1 MGVVDA
7 VSRQSS
13 VARTGA
19 ERAAKAVRDRVQAL
33 GSRGTAVTCPLCE
46 QSWSHFVSRNR
57 GKRVAAVCPGC
68 RSLER
73 HRMFWLFFQ
82 RSTDILSAPL
92 RLLHFAPEP
101 QLEYRLRSLPSLDYV
116 TADLLREDVDL
127 RLDVTA
133 MADLPDESFDV
144 VLCSHVLEHVPDDAA
159 AMRELLRITRVGGWA
174 LLTAPVE
181 DDREATYEDWSVTTP
196 AGRRAAF
203 GQSDHV
209 RRYGRNFADLL
220 RAQGWEVEPVPL
232 RLSAEE
238 SRVYGIPE
246 REQRIYLGHRR

>member
-1 MGVVDA
+1 MRVVET
-7 VSRQSS
+7 VSRRSS
-13 VARTGA
+13 LARTGA
-19 ERAAKAVRDRVQAL
+19 ERAAKAVRNRVQVI
-33 GSRGTAVTCPLCE
+33 GSRGAQVICPLCE
-46 QSWSHFVSRNR
+46 QSWAHFVSRNR

-82 RSTDILSAPL
+82 RSTDVLSAPL

-101 QLEYRLRSLPSLDYV
+101 QLEHRLRSLPLLDYV

-127 RLDVTA
+127 RLDVAA

-196 AGRRAAF
+196 SGRRTAF

-209 RRYGRNFADLL
+209 RRYGRNFPDLL
-220 RAQGWEVEPVPL
+220 GAQGWGVESVPL
-232 RLSAEE
+232 RLTGEE
-238 SRVYGIPE
+238 SRVFGIPE
-246 REQRIYLGHRR
+246 HEQRIYLGRRR